1 MKHQTLVGLVKS
13 LVLIGQ
19 TDRQIAANVAL
30 SILSNSE
37 IQQQAGA
44 WFRQIADEQSQ
55 PNDGSRDKG
64 RLDAKSVLLPGVSP
78 PLPYEVVSDHI
89 ATTAA
94 GGNGRS
100 IAPTSLND
108 DDSEMARLIDKIDT
122 PRALVSS
129 SPNRS
134 NEANLV
140 PSHSATSSSEP
151 LAAPE
156 RSAGDNRPCIASSD
170 NTRSVSA
177 LPLKRDGDGNIGF
190 IAASDLGNWSIPSRP
205 VSAHRVD
212 ALTKSRLRSAAAI
225 LFKVHDGRDVMDLE
239 WRELSA
245 YRVAASRESAIL
257 SRILNHTRPPADP
270 TVKVREVISLKDL
283 KRFMEEADKE
293 ERKRNAA

>member
-44 WFRQIADEQSQ
+44 LFRRIAEEQLQS
-55 PNDGSRDKG
+55 NDGGGDTIGSITKSDKSG
-64 RLDAKSVLLPGVSP
+64 DVTP
-78 PLPYEVVSDHI
+78 PSTHEVVSDKSH
-89 ATTAA
+89 TTMA
-94 GGNGRS
+94 NGLPKV
-100 IAPTSLND
+100 IAPTSPND
-108 DDSEMARLIDKIDT
+108 DGGDIEGIFATNEPGSDIA
-122 PRALVSS
+122 PS

-134 NEANLV
+134 SGTKDLSSREAIAL
-140 PSHSATSSSEP
+140 PTSP
-151 LAAPE
+151 AAPE
-156 RSAGDNRPCIASSD
+156 KSAGDKDWRIVSSDQGDCVPALSPKRDSNGTNVSIAS
-170 NTRSVSA
+170 
-177 LPLKRDGDGNIGF
+177 RDPGF
-190 IAASDLGNWSIPSRP
+190 ATILSRP
-205 VSAHRVD
+205 ASSARLD

-225 LFKVHDGRDVMDLE
+225 LFKVHDGRDVMELK

-257 SRILNHTRPPADP
+257 SRILNHARPPADP
-270 TVKVREVISLKDL
+270 TVKVREVISIKDL

-293 ERKRNAA
+293 ERERNAA